1 MMKRAFQLS
10 GHFTSGVEWPFFFAQ
25 GAVGSFD
32 LWGEMAFLVSSG
44 VI

>member
-25 GAVGSFD
+25 GAFD
-32 LWGEMAFLVSSG
+32 GHLTSG
-44 VI
+44 VK

>member
-1 MMKRAFQLS
+1 MKRAFQLS

-32 LWGEMAFLVSSG
+32 L
-44 VI
+44 